1 MPSIK
6 RDGGTSPAKV
16 NNVTGGRSAWAA
28 SLTWKETVG
37 GVGVNSQI
45 AYYTE
50 DTTNTVDGGKG
61 RSAIH
66 GGLRLAYQGFDVG
79 YAFGRFLQSEAG
91 TGVPSATT
99 IDGHTHGAAVSY
111 KSGPWKVGAWLLNH
125 QNEGQTSVAG
135 DDETRVYSV
144 FGQYDLS
151 AGVLLQ
157 GMIFNVDYDEENNVD
172 ANEQSGGWG
181 IVAGMKLSF

>member
-1 MPSIK
+1 MNRVS
-6 RDGGTSPAKV
+6 GAH
-16 NNVTGGRSAWAA
+16 SAWAA

-50 DTTNTVDGGKG
+50 DTTNTDPVDGGKG

-91 TGVPSATT
+91 HRSSHRNQSSTDTHTVPPSPTR
-99 IDGHTHGAAVSY
+99 AARGRLAPGSSIT
-111 KSGPWKVGAWLLNH
+111 KTK
-125 QNEGQTSVAG
+125 
-135 DDETRVYSV
+135 
-144 FGQYDLS
+144 
-151 AGVLLQ
+151 
-157 GMIFNVDYDEENNVD
+157 GMTMC
-172 ANEQSGGWG
+172 GW
-181 IVAGMKLSF
+181 